1 MIITLNGIQLDFTL
15 EKEQTV
21 GEVLSAIEGNCAQ
34 NNATITSISID
45 NKTLSEKDFSEIFN
59 ASLDSYQ
66 TIALE
71 TISEVDVFNLLANM
85 RNFLQDLVTKM
96 LEIPVLLQ
104 SNKDAE
110 VSSIVVAFVDAFS
123 YINKTFYFTTI
134 FPESFQKLTVGG
146 QAAGDFMQDFMPILK
161 DFEGSLE
168 SGDTV
173 LTSDLA
179 EYEIVPRLESLIETS
194 KLYDVE
200 K

>member
-15 EKEQTV
+15 EKENTV
-21 GEVLSAIEGNCAQ
+21 GEVLSAIEQNCAQ

-45 NKTLSEKDFSEIFN
+45 DKILSEKDFSEIFN
-59 ASLDSYQ
+59 ASLDSYN

-85 RNFLQDLVTKM
+85 QNFLQDLVEKM
-96 LEIPVLLQ
+96 LQIPVLLQ
-104 SNKDAE
+104 SNKDTE
-110 VSSIVVAFVDAFS
+110 VSSIVVTFVDVFS
-123 YINKTFYFTTI
+123 YINKTFYFTSI
-134 FPESFQKLTVGG
+134 FPESFQNLTVDG
-146 QAAGDFMQDFMPILK
+146 QLAGDFMQDFMPILK

-179 EYEIVPRLESLIETS
+179 EYEIAPRLESLIETS
-194 KLYDVE
+194 KLYNELV
-200 K
+200 